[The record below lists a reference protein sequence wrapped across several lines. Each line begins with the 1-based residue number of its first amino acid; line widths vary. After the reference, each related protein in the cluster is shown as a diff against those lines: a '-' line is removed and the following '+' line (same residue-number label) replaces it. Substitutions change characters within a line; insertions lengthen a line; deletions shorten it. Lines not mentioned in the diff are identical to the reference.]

1 MKKEYKNPSIEVVRM
16 EQMLLSVSD
25 PNSHNEQGG
34 SGQFSP
40 RMGRGKNGL
49 DEDEE
54 LDEEEDW

>member
-1 MKKEYKNPSIEVVRM
+1 MKKEYKTPSVEVVKI
-16 EQMLLSVSD
+16 EQSLLLPASVNDEQSS
-25 PNSHNEQGG
+25 NS
-34 SGQFSP
+34 SYAP

>member
-1 MKKEYKNPSIEVVRM
+1 MKKEYKKPSVEVVKI
-16 EQMLLSVSD
+16 EQSLLLPASV
-25 PNSHNEQGG
+25 NNEQ
-34 SGQFSP
+34 SSNSSYAP

>member
-1 MKKEYKNPSIEVVRM
+1 MKKDYKKPSAEVVKI
-16 EQMLLSVSD
+16 EQSLLLPASVNDETST
-25 PNSHNEQGG
+25 NHSYA
-34 SGQFSP
+34 P

>member
-1 MKKEYKNPSIEVVRM
+1 MKKEYKKPSAEVVKIA
-16 EQMLLSVSD
+16 QSLLLPASVNDETSTK
-25 PNSHNEQGG
+25 PSYA
-34 SGQFSP
+34 P

>member
-1 MKKEYKNPSIEVVRM
+1 MIE
-16 EQMLLSVSD
+16 QSLLLPASVNDETST
-25 PNSHNEQGG
+25 NHSYA
-34 SGQFSP
+34 P

>member
-1 MKKEYKNPSIEVVRM
+1 MKKEYKKPSVEVVKI
-16 EQMLLSVSD
+16 EQSLLLPASVNDEKSS
-25 PNSHNEQGG
+25 NS
-34 SGQFSP
+34 SYAP

>member
-1 MKKEYKNPSIEVVRM
+1 MKKEYKKPSVEVVKI
-16 EQMLLSVSD
+16 EQSLLLPASVND
-25 PNSHNEQGG
+25 EQ
-34 SGQFSP
+34 SSKPSYAP